1 MLTVCF
7 SRCIDVSQGVDRD
20 MDTRPF
26 GIMSCITPC
35 GLLYS
40 TARGG
45 QIQGRELLSM
55 QGLPVNRLS
64 LTRESQSQMQDLAG
78 NAMSTTVVGPAILSA
93 LIVCHSVLK
102 VEPEEQ
108 NMDTDDDIEE
118 SMPTV
123 ALMSSY
129 LNSMRTVTSWDKTK
143 VHWLR
148 YLQPF
153 AKLASRLCSCEGP
166 YGIGRYGL
174 YRCVD
179 CGFTACAA
187 CKVNPLHNYRPI
199 PILQLR
205 TRRDPKLFRQ
215 MLLYSLPALIQP
227 PQLPMHLYQTMA
239 GQDSTDTDTAKIWKQ
254 YLEAVVL
261 VCQDTLMFNSIKR
274 RHIWTVVYDGAH
286 STLQLTIDAHGMHWK
301 LFAKA
306 PDAEPARSYL
316 REVVRHPIARME
328 VLRQGSSLLEG
339 EWQIYG
345 PLSRKDKTITLQGI
359 GNLLPCYESI
369 CGLPDSA
376 PKKVWSNIFVDG
388 EDEAMKG
395 LSFDVRGRYERIPNC
410 GGALQSLHHR
420 IEANKP
426 ELFLF
431 LDPRSLGPSQLDSW
445 VFSTDPNRKTDDSQ
459 RDIVLQLDCNWTYQD
474 LQHSG
479 TSFALASHRQFIHAG
494 TMSLIDRDSD
504 NGFTS
509 RILSSHI
516 ALQLTSDSC
525 YDCYL
530 PLLSTSADVKDTSRE
545 QFPWTAVET
554 SNFQGKK
561 NLSWAWAQ
569 FSTWPPFENWK
580 PVDMNFEICERCF
593 PKQPRMAWAI
603 LRGKERPI
611 EDPEDAARCE
621 RDYKLRPPAFCLFE
635 RLDHL
640 RDEENKQRRHNCV
653 ALNVKTMFHRACGTI
668 AHRRDDSTAVEFYWR
683 ITSNDDTDIPRSGS
697 YRILNNNQEPG
708 AAQPPHFKILLRP
721 DQLRSLRWVLSRES
735 DEQTAFPEEEV
746 EEAIL
751 GPLNW
756 RAEAKVI
763 VHRKIR
769 GGILADHVGFGKTAV
784 ILGLIDYQHE
794 MDVLEAREPCDNAI
808 PLKAT
813 CIVVPDILFDQWRG
827 EIVRFL
833 GDKYTVLEID
843 SIHILSS
850 TPVKAFQSAD
860 IVLVS
865 WTTFTGAPY
874 FKRLEEVA
882 GGPCP
887 PKMNSSVRMF
897 EAWSEDVLGS
907 IETQVRALQGGGP
920 EEFLKAIQGKQR
932 SVWGTDAYNRYL
944 PSRKLAGKRG
954 GKLIPD
960 EDPLA
965 ASRAPSD
972 VLDSSANHLS
982 SNLTNNNS
990 TNVLPKEEAETSKE
1004 TNQKEMLCGS
1014 AFGISKTQ
1022 QTSMEDVKNTVFH
1035 MYRFQRLVIDEFT
1048 YLNQDRHALL
1058 ASLKTRSRWIMS
1070 GTPPIKGFASA
1081 ERMARLLN
1089 VYLGKPGD
1097 EDYEKSKY
1105 KRSGTCSPLAESR
1118 LFF

>member
-1 MLTVCF
+1 MLTVL

-20 MDTRPF
+20 MDTKPF
-26 GIMSCITPC
+26 GIMGCITPC
-35 GLLYS
+35 GMLYS

-55 QGLPVNRLS
+55 QGLPLDRLS

-78 NAMSTTVVGPAILSA
+78 NAMSTTVVGPAIIAA

-102 VEPEEQ
+102 VQNSEQ
-108 NMDTDDDIEE
+108 NMNTDDSIEE
-118 SMPTV
+118 NMPAV
-123 ALMSSY
+123 SLMSSY
-129 LNSMRTVTSWDKTK
+129 LNSMRTVDSWDKTNVK
-143 VHWLR
+143 WLG
-148 YLQPF
+148 YIQAF
-153 AKLASRLCSCEGP
+153 AGLASSLCSCEGP

-187 CKVNPLHNYRPI
+187 CKVNPIHNYRAI
-199 PILQLR
+199 PVVQLR
-205 TRRDPKLFRQ
+205 TRREPKVFREL
-215 MLLYSLPALIQP
+215 LLYSLPALIQP
-227 PQLPMHLYQTMA
+227 PQLPIHLYQTMS
-239 GQDSTDTDTAKIWKQ
+239 GQCPTTIDTAKIWKQ
-254 YLEAVVL
+254 YLESVAVI
-261 VCQDTLMFNSIKR
+261 CQDTLMFKSMKR
-274 RHIWTVVYDGAH
+274 KHVWTVLYEGAH
-286 STLQLTIDAHGMHWK
+286 STLQLTIDPHGMHWK

-306 PDAEPARSYL
+306 PDGEPARSYF

-339 EWQIYG
+339 EWQICG
-345 PLSRKDKTITLQGI
+345 PLSRRDKTILLQGI
-359 GNLLPCYESI
+359 GNLLPSYENI
-369 CGLPDSA
+369 CGLPGSA
-376 PKKVWSNIFVDG
+376 HKKVWSGIFVGGD
-388 EDEAMKG
+388 EEAMKG
-395 LSFDVRGRYERIPNC
+395 LSLDVRGQYERIPNC
-410 GGALQSLHHR
+410 GGALQSLHR
-420 IEANKP
+420 RVSPATKP
-426 ELFLF
+426 DLFLF

-445 VFSTDPNRKTDDSQ
+445 VFSTDPHRKTDDSQ
-459 RDIVLQLDCNWTYQD
+459 RDIVLQLDSRWSYQD
-474 LQHSG
+474 LMRSG
-479 TSFALASHRQFIHAG
+479 TSSVLASHRQWVDAG
-494 TMSLIDRDSD
+494 IMSLIDRDSD
-504 NGFTS
+504 NGLAS
-509 RILSSHI
+509 RILSSQI
-516 ALQLTSDSC
+516 TLQLNSHSC

-530 PLLSTSADVKDTSRE
+530 PLLSTSTDVTDTLEE
-545 QFPWTAVET
+545 QHPWAVVET
-554 SNFQGKK
+554 NNFEGM
-561 NLSWAWAQ
+561 NRLAWTWAR
-569 FSTWPPFENWK
+569 FSTWSPCQNWK
-580 PVDMNFEICERCF
+580 SVEANFEICERCF
-593 PKQPRMAWAI
+593 PKHPRMAWAI

-621 RDYKLRPPAFCLFE
+621 RDYKLRPSPFCLFRKVDSPRTE
-635 RLDHL
+635 D
-640 RDEENKQRRHNCV
+640 NKQRRHDCV
-653 ALNVKTMFHRACGTI
+653 ALNVKTMFHRACGAI
-668 AHRRDDSTAVEFYWR
+668 AHRRDDSTAVDFYWR
-683 ITSNDDTDIPRSGS
+683 ITSNDDTDIPRPGS

-708 AAQPPHFKILLRP
+708 AAQPPHFKIPLRS

-735 DEQTAFPEEEV
+735 NKQAAFPEEEV

-751 GPLNW
+751 GALNW
-756 RAEAKVI
+756 RVEAKVI

-784 ILGLIDYQHE
+784 ILGLIDCQHE
-794 MDVLEAREPCDNAI
+794 KDVLEAGEPCDNAI

-833 GDKYTVLEID
+833 GNKYTVLEID
-843 SIHILSS
+843 SIQILNS

-865 WTTFTGAPY
+865 WTTFTGALY

-897 EAWSEDVLGS
+897 EAWSEDVLDS
-907 IETQVRALQGGGP
+907 IETQVRALQSDGP
-920 EEFLKAIQGKQR
+920 EAFLQAILRKR
-932 SVWGTDAYNRYL
+932 SSVWGTDAYNRYL

-954 GKLIPD
+954 GKFNPD

-965 ASRAPSD
+965 TTPEADD
-972 VLDSSANHLS
+972 VPKSSICRPPLK
-982 SNLTNNNS
+982 LTFG
-990 TNVLPKEEAETSKE
+990 LKKDAEPKSEA
-1004 TNQKEMLCGS
+1004 NQKTMLDRS

-1022 QTSMEDVKNTVFH
+1022 QTLKENVRNTVFH

-1058 ASLKTRSRWIMS
+1058 ASLKARSRWIMS

-1081 ERMARLLN
+1081 ERMARLLD
-1089 VYLGKPGD
+1089 VYLGKPSD
-1097 EDYEKSKY
+1097 EDYDKSKY
-1105 KRSGTCSPLAESR
+1105 KRSGTQFPFPESK

>member
-20 MDTRPF
+20 MDTKPF
-26 GIMSCITPC
+26 GIMSCVTPC
-35 GLLYS
+35 GMLYS

-55 QGLPVNRLS
+55 QGLPMNRLS

-78 NAMSTTVVGPAILSA
+78 NAMSTTVIGPAIIAA

-102 VEPEEQ
+102 VESKEQ
-108 NMDTDDDIEE
+108 KMDVDDDIEE
-118 SMPTV
+118 SLPTV

-129 LNSMRTVTSWDKTK
+129 LKSMRTVTSWDKTK
-143 VHWLR
+143 VNWLG
-148 YLQPF
+148 YLQAF
-153 AKLASRLCSCEGP
+153 AGLASSLCSCEGP

-174 YRCVD
+174 YRCID

-187 CKVNPLHNYRPI
+187 CKVNPIHNYRPI
-199 PILQLR
+199 PVVQLR
-205 TRRDPKLFRQ
+205 TRKDPKLFRE
-215 MLLYSLPALIQP
+215 MLLYSLPALLQP
-227 PQLPMHLYQTMA
+227 PQLPMHLYQSMS
-239 GQDSTDTDTAKIWKQ
+239 GQYSANTVTGNIWRQ
-254 YLEAVVL
+254 YLETIIL
-261 VCQDTLMFNSIKR
+261 VCRDTLMFKSIKR

-306 PDAEPARSYL
+306 ADAEPAKSYF
-316 REVVRHPIARME
+316 REVVRHPIASME
-328 VLRQGSSLLEG
+328 VVRQGSSLLEG

-345 PLSRKDKTITLQGI
+345 PLSRKDKMITLQGI
-359 GNLLPCYESI
+359 GNQMPSYESI

-376 PKKVWSNIFVDG
+376 HKKVSSAIFVGG
-388 EDEAMKG
+388 EDEVMKG
-395 LSFDVRGRYERIPNC
+395 LSFDVRGRYGRLPNC
-410 GGALQSLHHR
+410 GGILQSLHR
-420 IEANKP
+420 RVEANKP
-426 ELFLF
+426 DLFLF

-445 VFSTDPNRKTDDSQ
+445 VFSTDPYRKTDDSQ
-459 RDIVLQLDCNWTYQD
+459 RDIVLQLDCKWTYRD
-474 LQHSG
+474 LQRLG
-479 TSFALASHRQFIHAG
+479 PSFALASHRQCIDAG
-494 TMSLIDRDSD
+494 TMSLIDCDSD

-509 RILSSHI
+509 RILSSQVT
-516 ALQLTSDSC
+516 LQLNSDSC

-530 PLLSTSADVKDTSRE
+530 PLLSISTDVKDKLRE
-545 QFPWTAVET
+545 ELPWTVVET

-561 NLSWAWAQ
+561 NLSWAWTR
-569 FSTWPPFENWK
+569 FSTWSPCENWK
-580 PVDMNFEICERCF
+580 SVDMNFEICERCF

-621 RDYKLRPPAFCLFE
+621 RDYKLRPSPYSLFE
-635 RLDHL
+635 RLDHK
-640 RDEENKQRRHNCV
+640 DEENKQRRHNCV
-653 ALNVKTMFHRACGTI
+653 ALNVKTLFHRACGAI

-683 ITSNDDTDIPRSGS
+683 ITSNDDTDIPRPGS

-708 AAQPPHFKILLRP
+708 AAQPPHFKLLLRP
-721 DQLRSLRWVLSRES
+721 DQLRSFRWVLSRES
-735 DEQTAFPEEEV
+735 NEQAGFPEEEV
-746 EEAIL
+746 EEASL

-794 MDVLEAREPCDNAI
+794 KDVLEAGEPCDNAI

-827 EIVRFL
+827 EMVRFL
-833 GDKYTVLEID
+833 GDKYIVLGID
-843 SIHILSS
+843 SIHVLES
-850 TPVKAFQSAD
+850 TAVKAFQSAD
-860 IVLVS
+860 IILVS
-865 WTTFTGAPY
+865 WTTFTGTVY
-874 FKRLEEVA
+874 FKKLEKVA

-897 EAWSEDVLGS
+897 EAWSKDVLGS
-907 IETQVRALQGGGP
+907 IEIQVRALQSGGP
-920 EEFLKAIQGKQR
+920 EAFLEAIHRKQS

-944 PSRKLAGKRG
+944 PSRKLAGKKG
-954 GKLIPD
+954 GKLNPG

-965 ASRAPSD
+965 ASKAHGD
-972 VLDSSANHLS
+972 VLNSSVDHS
-982 SNLTNNNS
+982 SSSLTNNKP
-990 TNVLPKEEAETSKE
+990 TNISPKEETQIPKE
-1004 TNQKEMLCGS
+1004 SNKNEKLFNS
-1014 AFGISKTQ
+1014 DFGIPKTPQ
-1022 QTSMEDVKNTVFH
+1022 SSMEDVRNTVFH

-1058 ASLKTRSRWIMS
+1058 ASLKARSRWIMS

-1089 VYLGKPGD
+1089 VYLGKPSD

-1105 KRSGTCSPLAESR
+1105 KRSGTYSSAKSKI
-1118 LFF
+1118 FV